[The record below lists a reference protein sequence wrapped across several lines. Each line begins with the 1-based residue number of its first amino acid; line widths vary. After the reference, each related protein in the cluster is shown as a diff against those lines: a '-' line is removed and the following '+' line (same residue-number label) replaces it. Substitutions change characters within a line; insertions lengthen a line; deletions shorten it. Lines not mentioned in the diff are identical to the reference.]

1 MKPNEK
7 YKMKKRI
14 SAGIAIL
21 LAVSLVKLYSSIE
34 KDCKIQNQYIHQPNR
49 VKKRISAGIAF
60 LLAVSLVVSL
70 IAPFIGYGIY

>member
-1 MKPNEK
+1 MKPYDK

-21 LAVSLVKLYSSIE
+21 LA
-34 KDCKIQNQYIHQPNR
+34 
-49 VKKRISAGIAF
+49 F
-60 LLAVSLVVSL
+60 TLVVSM

>member
-7 YKMKKRI
+7 FKMKKRI
-14 SAGIAIL
+14 SAGIAI
-21 LAVSLVKLYSSIE
+21 
-34 KDCKIQNQYIHQPNR
+34 
-49 VKKRISAGIAF
+49 